1 MNKRQFY
8 KLLSEKYDLPLEYIR
23 FTVDPI
29 YIYNGNKKTSMD
41 ELNAIENAIRWDYV
55 KEDFERD
62 RHRKESVFYEMWE
75 QKGIRMRIHTIEG
88 NYDYRMKRLI
98 KKFVKDYELE
108 SLNAEELQN
117 KLWNEYSKEFAQ
129 TVLEDMQEFSGD
141 ELFENVTE

>member
-29 YIYNGNKKTSMD
+29 YIWNGNKKLSID

-62 RHRKESVFYEMWE
+62 RHRKESVFYGM
-75 QKGIRMRIHTIEG
+75 
-88 NYDYRMKRLI
+88 
-98 KKFVKDYELE
+98 
-108 SLNAEELQN
+108 
-117 KLWNEYSKEFAQ
+117 
-129 TVLEDMQEFSGD
+129 
-141 ELFENVTE
+141 